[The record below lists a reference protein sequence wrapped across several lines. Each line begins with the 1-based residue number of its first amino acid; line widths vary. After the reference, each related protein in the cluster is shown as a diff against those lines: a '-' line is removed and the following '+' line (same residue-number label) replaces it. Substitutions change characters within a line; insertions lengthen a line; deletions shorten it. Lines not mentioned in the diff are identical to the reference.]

1 MMEYDNWYLKRI
13 LMNFN
18 GDKSTYYAV
27 KQIVVNNLLAMGVEA
42 SMDDGMTTLAN
53 KIKDIEPTII
63 VDDFDIDLT
72 LSAND
77 TSVYVGDTVV
87 LSAHLTASYD
97 TEDVDLVG
105 DLQNATVSFYE
116 NNTLLDTSTTNSD
129 GVATYSYTVVD
140 DTDLSF
146 TARFEGT
153 ENFDDAESNT
163 VNVNVSESSG
173 DAVIIQS
180 PDFLYDTQTATVVLN
195 GVESTI
201 VEDGYMRKATFDNVE
216 DGTYSIFYRAYVDGV
231 VWYTKPLTPNTITVD
246 AEHRIFDVRLI

>member
-1 MMEYDNWYLKRI
+1 MVEFDNWYLKRI
-13 LMNFN
+13 LMDFN

-63 VDDFDIDLT
+63 VEAFDIDLT

-105 DLQNATVSFYE
+105 DLQNASVNFYE
-116 NNTLLDTSTTNSD
+116 GNTLLGTSITNSG
-129 GVATYSYTVVD
+129 GVATYNYTVVN

-146 TARFEGT
+146 TASFDGT
-153 ENFDDAESNT
+153 ENFDDADSNT
-163 VNVNVSESSG
+163 VNVNVSGEVETG
-173 DAVIIQS
+173 LIIQS

-201 VEDGYMRKATFDNVE
+201 VDEGYLRKATFDNVE
-216 DGTYSIFYRAYVDGV
+216 DGTYSIYYRAYVDGV
-231 VWYTKPLTPNTITVD
+231 VWYTQPLTPNTITVD